1 MSQDPA
7 SIFGGLMLGCIRDRY
22 VGEGRR
28 VLVEGAVSLALGL
41 CASVATTYLLSL
53 AGIFV

>member
-28 VLVEGAVSLALGL
+28 VLVEGAVSLVLGL